1 MGGAEDVAAVGADEA
16 ALAVEA
22 APVQRRALVRAGI
35 HVGEGMVAV
44 AHHEQRDLLRACAED
59 KAATLAIGNLG
70 EAAERR
76 AGEGMIHGERR
87 SGAIC
92 WPSCPACRSASR
104 TACRPAARPA
114 ASCAT
119 ARKGGVW
126 GKRVSVRVDPG

>member
-59 KAATLAIGNLG
+59 KAAPLAIGHLG
-70 EAAERR
+70 AAAERT
-76 AGEGMIHGERR
+76 AGAGMIPVVRG
-87 SGAIC
+87 SGAIL
-92 WPSCPACRSASR
+92 WPSSMGR
-104 TACRPAARPA
+104 
-114 ASCAT
+114 AT
-119 ARKGGVW
+119 CGG
-126 GKRVSVRVDPG
+126 

>member
-1 MGGAEDVAAVGADEA
+1 MIRRPPRSRRTDKLIPDTTLVRSGAGKAAAVRRAELGAMGGAEDVAAVGADEA

-59 KAATLAIGNLG
+59 KATTLAIGNLG

-76 AGEGMIHGERR
+76 AGEGMNHGERR
-87 SGAIC
+87 SGAID
-92 WPSCPACRSASR
+92 
-104 TACRPAARPA
+104 
-114 ASCAT
+114 
-119 ARKGGVW
+119 RK
-126 GKRVSVRVDPG
+126 S